1 MGGEA
6 AGAFAALRV
15 ADYPRLWLSGWLWN
29 VTRWIAVFLC
39 SYLINQLTGSPL
51 LVQLVGAAFY
61 TPILFGSIL
70 GGVVSDRF
78 DRRRTLLV
86 QLGGLAPI
94 AAAMGAVAL
103 TGHLRA
109 WMVYPFM
116 LAVGAGWVVD
126 MTSRRA
132 LIYDMVGG
140 GGITNAMALESMSMT
155 GGAMLGNLAGG
166 AVLAVGGAWQ
176 AFVLVA
182 VLYAAAWLC
191 VLGVRTPPGEHVH
204 MPGGSVRADIAAGLR
219 YVRGHRMLLLIL
231 GVTVLVNLCYYPY
244 QPLVPVFADRLHVDA
259 FRAGVLAA
267 AAGLGSLGAA
277 MALALGWRPG
287 RGWTFIAGGALAMA
301 GVLVFA
307 TSRWYPLSLLGLM
320 LAGAGQ
326 AGYSAMQGA
335 LPLSVA
341 SAEMRGRAVGVI
353 TMGIG
358 VLPISMAA
366 VGLAAQAVGPVLALA
381 GTAALGLAGLAV
393 WAIKARE
400 LRGLT

>member
-1 MGGEA
+1 MTRQGVRTAADTRSEA
-6 AGAFAALRV
+6 SAGAFAALRV

-103 TGHLRA
+103 AGDLRA

-132 LIYDMVGG
+132 LIYDMVGA

-166 AVLAVGGAWQ
+166 AALAAGGAWQ
-176 AFVLVA
+176 AFFLVA
-182 VLYAAAWLC
+182 ALYSAAWLS
-191 VLGVRTPPGEHVH
+191 VLGVSSTSKR
-204 MPGGSVRADIAAGLR
+204 
-219 YVRGHRMLLLIL
+219 
-231 GVTVLVNLCYYPY
+231 
-244 QPLVPVFADRLHVDA
+244 PL
-259 FRAGVLAA
+259 
-267 AAGLGSLGAA
+267 
-277 MALALGWRPG
+277 
-287 RGWTFIAGGALAMA
+287 
-301 GVLVFA
+301 
-307 TSRWYPLSLLGLM
+307 
-320 LAGAGQ
+320 
-326 AGYSAMQGA
+326 
-335 LPLSVA
+335 
-341 SAEMRGRAVGVI
+341 
-353 TMGIG
+353 
-358 VLPISMAA
+358 
-366 VGLAAQAVGPVLALA
+366 
-381 GTAALGLAGLAV
+381 
-393 WAIKARE
+393 
-400 LRGLT
+400 